1 MQCNLDGQAAYNGV
15 GALEST
21 APPTAGPSGGSGG
34 PDGPWTN
41 GNLKIAMTSDEA
53 ALIVRGPLLA
63 MGRGGRGAII
73 ITIIWGGGEVMGG

>member
-21 APPTAGPSGGSGG
+21 APPTASPSGGSGG

-63 MGRGGRGAII
+63 MVVTVA
-73 ITIIWGGGEVMGG
+73 VVCVC